1 MKKLITLL
9 ISITIGFASTSAQ
22 VRFSANANVY
32 NDSNNQKV
40 GTQYI
45 AANIGNNGVGTMS
58 IGSLTLKAII
68 TNTKRD
74 NNYNMTAYSV
84 TLYSQS
90 GQTVDAVMTLRDD
103 RTCTVLVYYGD
114 GTLRYDFSL
123 RNNIQDGYH
132 E

>member
-9 ISITIGFASTSAQ
+9 ISITIGFASMSAQ

>member
-1 MKKLITLL
+1 MKRL
-9 ISITIGFASTSAQ
+9 ISLLVCIVAGVVAMSAQ
-22 VRFSANANVY
+22 VRFSANADVY
-32 NDSNNQKV
+32 KHSNNQKV
-40 GTQYI
+40 GKQYI
-45 AANIGNNGVGTMS
+45 AADIGTNGSGTMTL
-58 IGSLTLKAII
+58 GSLTLKAII

>member
-1 MKKLITLL
+1 MI
-9 ISITIGFASTSAQ
+9 IVGIGTMSAQ
-22 VRFSANANVY
+22 ICFTATANVY
-32 NDSNNQKV
+32 SNENNQKI
-40 GTQYI
+40 GRQYI
-45 AANIGNNGVGTMS
+45 AANITNNRVGTMTL
-58 IGSLTLKAII
+58 GNLTLKAII

-74 NNYNMTAYSV
+74 NVYNMTAYSV

-90 GQTVDAVMTLRDD
+90 AQTVDAVMTIRDNE
-103 RTCTVLVYYGD
+103 TCTVLVYYRD

>member
-9 ISITIGFASTSAQ
+9 VSITIGIASMSAQ
-22 VRFSANANVY
+22 VLFSASANVY
-32 NDSNNQKV
+32 NNSNNQKV

-58 IGSLTLKAII
+58 LGSLTLKAII
-68 TNTKRD
+68 TNTQRD
-74 NNYNMTAYSV
+74 NSYNMTVYSV

-90 GQTVDAVMTLRDD
+90 GQTVNAVMTLRDD

-123 RNNIQDGYH
+123 
-132 E
+132 

>member
-1 MKKLITLL
+1 MKKLISLL
-9 ISITIGFASTSAQ
+9 ICLIIGIVSMSAQ
-22 VRFSANANVY
+22 VQFSVNADVY
-32 NDSNNQKV
+32 SHSNNQKV

-58 IGSLTLKAII
+58 LGSLTLKAVI

-74 NNYNMTAYSV
+74 NIYNMTAYAV

-90 GQTVDAVMTLRDD
+90 GQAVDAVITMRDD
-103 RTCTVLVYYGD
+103 GTCTVLVYYGD

-123 RNNIQDGYH
+123 
-132 E
+132 

>member
-1 MKKLITLL
+1 MKKLISLL
-9 ISITIGFASTSAQ
+9 VFIILDIAVMSAQ

-32 NDSNNQKV
+32 NYSNNQKV

-123 RNNIQDGYH
+123 
-132 E
+132 